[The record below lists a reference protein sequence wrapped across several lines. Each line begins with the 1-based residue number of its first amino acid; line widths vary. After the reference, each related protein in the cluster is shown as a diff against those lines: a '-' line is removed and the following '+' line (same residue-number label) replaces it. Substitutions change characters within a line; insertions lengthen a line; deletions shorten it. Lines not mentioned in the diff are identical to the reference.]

1 MYLAASSSMEPKSPT
16 NVPKSNAIFVISLFD
31 GACNIKKIRILLDP
45 VNRNRFDS
53 LKEAERETDLSRC
66 RHLLRGK
73 SNGFARFDDGLIS
86 LLLLKQLQ
94 WFNFD
99 EFLDL
104 WRNFFG
110 DDLQAVLYLFNYIWA

>member
-1 MYLAASSSMEPKSPT
+1 M
-16 NVPKSNAIFVISLFD
+16 
-31 GACNIKKIRILLDP
+31 LDP

-53 LKEAERETDLSRC
+53 LKEAEAETDLSRC

-73 SNGFARFDDGLIS
+73 RSGFARFDDGLIS

-110 DDLQAVLYLFNYIWA
+110 DDLQEVLYLFNYIWA